1 MAQVGADQAAAT
13 ALVLNFNDASRLAWP
28 VEGNIILDYS
38 MDSTIYFPTL
48 DQYKCNP
55 ALVIQSAPS
64 TPVQAPANARILE
77 IGANEEIGNY
87 VTLDLGND
95 YTVVCGQ
102 LKEIDVL
109 AGEYVEKGALLGYV
123 AEPTKYYSIEGN
135 NLYFELLYGG
145 QPVDALDFLE

>member
-1 MAQVGADQAAAT
+1 
-13 ALVLNFNDASRLAWP
+13 
-28 VEGNIILDYS
+28 

-95 YTVVCGQ
+95 YTAVCGQ

-123 AEPTKYYSIEGN
+123 AERRNTTRSRETTCI
-135 NLYFELLYGG
+135 LSSCTA
-145 QPVDALDFLE
+145 DSR

>member
-1 MAQVGADQAAAT
+1 M
-13 ALVLNFNDASRLAWP
+13 
-28 VEGNIILDYS
+28 
-38 MDSTIYFPTL
+38 
-48 DQYKCNP
+48 
-55 ALVIQSAPS
+55 
-64 TPVQAPANARILE
+64 QAPANARILE